1 MIPVDP
7 QDVAAVLGWM
17 EHIRPSDLA
26 ERFAADGGFEASSFL
41 SCTPGFSGHISAV
54 DGSNATVLASGSFSV
69 EVVRA
74 VETTYLGGKR
84 AHAGESPLRAFRIG
98 PEPQNPAYSSLYA
111 ECFDGALPAKPLDNE
126 DRSQAA
132 AVLRDT
138 LEYWTARRLAES
150 LDAGD
155 VLLLDGALRVSHES
169 HRPVLMDILRRA
181 AERGVLVAAV
191 TKAAASTW
199 GNGIPLVPAAAALA
213 RRFGI
218 PGPWYLEIPPE
229 LGDSVRHREWDF
241 GATYVGCLHPRAPH
255 PFKVDLPVGTFPEEA
270 ARTFSALAAYADDG
284 RVTGYPFPLFDA
296 HRMAA
301 ITADQAE
308 FVKQRVIGAMSG
320 QGMTNTEYQ
329 EFFGDMHDEFARY

>member
-1 MIPVDP
+1 MIPVEP
-7 QDVAAVLGWM
+7 GDVAAVLAWM
-17 EHIRPSDLA
+17 EHISPSDLA
-26 ERFAADGGFEASSFL
+26 ERFAACGGFDASSFL
-41 SCTPGFSGHISAV
+41 PCSPEYPGHVAAV

-69 EVVRA
+69 AVVRA
-74 VETTYLGGKR
+74 VEVTYVRGRR

-98 PEPQNPAYSSLYA
+98 PERENPAYPDLYA
-111 ECFDGALPAKPLDNE
+111 ECFEGARPATPLDNE

-155 VLLLDGALRVSHES
+155 VLLLDGALRVGHES
-169 HRPVLMDILRRA
+169 HRPVLMEILRTA
-181 AERGVLVAAV
+181 AGRGVLVAAV

-199 GNGIPLVPAAAALA
+199 GNGIPIVPAAAALA
-213 RRFGI
+213 RRLGVAA
-218 PGPWYLEIPPE
+218 PWHLEVPPD
-229 LGDSVRHREWDF
+229 LGDAVRHREWDF
-241 GATYVGCLHPRAPH
+241 SVTYVASLHPRGRH
-255 PFKVDLPVGTFPEEA
+255 PFKVDLPVGTSPEEA

-301 ITADQAE
+301 ITADQAD
-308 FVKQRVIGAMSG
+308 FVKQKIIGALSG
-320 QGMTNTEYQ
+320 EGMTEIDYQ
-329 EFFGDMHDEFARY
+329 ELFGDLHDEFARY

>member
-7 QDVAAVLGWM
+7 QDVAGVLGWM

-26 ERFAADGGFEASSFL
+26 ERFAADGGFDASSFRP
-41 SCTPGFSGHISAV
+41 CIPEFSGHVSAV
-54 DGSNATVLASGSFSV
+54 DGSNATVLTSGSFSV
-69 EVVRA
+69 AIVRA
-74 VETTYLGGKR
+74 VESTYIDGER

-98 PEPQNPAYSSLYA
+98 PEPQNSAYPALYA

-132 AVLRDT
+132 SVLRDT
-138 LEYWTARRLAES
+138 LEYWTALRLAES

-169 HRPVLMDILRRA
+169 HRPILMDILRCA
-181 AERGVLVAAV
+181 AGRGVLVAAV

-213 RRFGI
+213 RRIGV
-218 PGPWYLEIPPE
+218 PGPWYLEIPSGI
-229 LGDSVRHREWDF
+229 GDGVRHREWDF
-241 GATYVGCLHPRAPH
+241 GATYVGCLHPRARH
-255 PFKVDLPVGTFPEEA
+255 PFKVDLPVGTFPDEA
-270 ARTFSALAAYADDG
+270 VRTFSALAAYADDG

-301 ITADQAE
+301 ITADQTG
-308 FVKQRVIGAMSG
+308 FVRQQMIGAMAR
-320 QGMTNTEYQ
+320 QGMTNTDYQ